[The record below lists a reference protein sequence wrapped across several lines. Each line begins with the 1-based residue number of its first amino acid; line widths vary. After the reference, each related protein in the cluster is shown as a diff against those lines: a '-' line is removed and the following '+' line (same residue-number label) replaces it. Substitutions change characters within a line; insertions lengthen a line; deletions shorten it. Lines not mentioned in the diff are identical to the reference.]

1 MLDSLADA
9 TRLIR
14 IIAVMT
20 KQERTGLHPPR
31 QYNEVVANAFIE
43 RGLIPMYLHEQKNSG
58 ATVRR
63 FRLYACLLVTV
74 ILVFATWRRYSNWP
88 SIFDIALWDES
99 IYMITGR
106 SHTFN
111 FSSYEG
117 HPLYSFYYYLLSM
130 LVPDQI
136 NLFFIGG
143 LTVQVITLAVV
154 GIAAWMLS
162 KSTAIATLL
171 FGLILCSRFLLSPVR
186 NSYLPVALVMLGCSF
201 AALES
206 HLANRLALTMLVAL
220 IVSFIRPELVLG
232 FYLAALALLVVLIGR
247 TILNGYR
254 VVANGRAQEG
264 AQSIYRLTAYLFLT
278 GLLCLTWSF
287 PKLQGSGHAMYAF
300 EQWYAFYWVS
310 EHNSLLNPWLNFKMI
325 VQQVFPGA
333 TTPIQAIFSNP
344 SEWMAFTLHN
354 IRGAIPNMGSLLLVR
369 DIGHSGAGGLPNV
382 IIVVGLLV
390 LVSISGWS
398 MYKRA
403 RRIGLSSTPRRV
415 PLLESGLYAAAPFT
429 VIVFIQPDPRYALL
443 LLAPLIC
450 CFVAIGQWH
459 PWSKQTDTLIAVLAA
474 AVIAVAV
481 RPLPIVDQPTLK
493 AIIALRTLNLPIQK
507 MYELD
512 GGWCFYLNPPCT
524 QVWDF
529 DLPTP
534 PNSLSDAIEKKR
546 VDTIMV
552 SEPLLNFLRGHHDQ
566 SLDFF
571 NRNLDGTGWRRYD
584 IGEELYLL
592 HRETSP

>member
-1 MLDSLADA
+1 
-9 TRLIR
+9 
-14 IIAVMT
+14 
-20 KQERTGLHPPR
+20 
-31 QYNEVVANAFIE
+31 
-43 RGLIPMYLHEQKNSG
+43 MYLHELKNSG

-74 ILVFATWRRYSNWP
+74 LLVFATWRRYSNWP
-88 SIFDIALWDES
+88 FIFDIALWDES
-99 IYMITGR
+99 RYMNTGR

-117 HPLYSFYYYLLSM
+117 SPLYSFYYYLLSM
-130 LVPDQI
+130 LVSDQI

-154 GIAAWMLS
+154 GIAAWMMS

-171 FGLILCSRFLLSPVR
+171 FGLILCSRFLLSSIR
-186 NSYLPVALVMLGCSF
+186 GSYLAVAFVMLGCSF

-206 HLANRLALTMLVAL
+206 RLANRLALTMLVAL

-247 TILNGYR
+247 TILNRYR
-254 VVANGRAQEG
+254 VVANGRAQDG
-264 AQSIYRLTAYLFLT
+264 TQSLYRLTAYLFLT
-278 GLLCLTWSF
+278 ALLCLTWSF
-287 PKLQGSGHAMYAF
+287 PKLEGSGRAMHAF
-300 EQWYAFYWVS
+300 EQWYAVYWVS
-310 EHNSLLNPWLNFKMI
+310 EHNSLLNPWNNYKMI
-325 VQQVFPGA
+325 VQQMFSGA

-344 SEWMAFTLHN
+344 SEWMRFTLHN
-354 IRGAIPNMGSLLLVR
+354 IRGTIPTMRSLLLLR
-369 DIGHSGAGGLPNV
+369 DNV
-382 IIVVGLLV
+382 IIAAGLLG
-390 LVSISGWS
+390 LLSISAWS

-403 RRIGLSSTPRRV
+403 RQIGLSSTLRQM

-429 VIVFIQPDPRYALL
+429 VIVFIQPDLRFAAL

-450 CFVAIGQWH
+450 CFVAVGQWH
-459 PWSKQTDTLIAVLAA
+459 PWSKQTDSLIAVLAA

-507 MYELD
+507 MYEVD

-529 DLPTP
+529 YRSTP
-534 PNSLSDAIEKKR
+534 DSLSDAIEKKS
-546 VDTIMV
+546 VDAIMV
-552 SEPLLNFLRGHHDQ
+552 SEPLLDFLRAHDDQ
-566 SLDFF
+566 SLDLIS
-571 NRNLDGTGWRRYD
+571 RDLGGTIWRRYD

-592 HRETSP
+592 HREP